1 MSKAASTPDT
11 DGKIPPRSMKDLE
24 PRGRGADTDRE
35 EQERKAFER
44 EKFRRRRNRTEV
56 MSLRVKPEIR
66 KLIMSMAEGQQ
77 CDMVDIVER
86 AIVELDRSMRGDR

>member
-1 MSKAASTPDT
+1 MSKAVSTPDT
-11 DGKIPPRSMKDLE
+11 DGKLPPRSMRDLE
-24 PRGRGADTDRE
+24 SRGRGADTDRE

-44 EKFRRRRNRTEV
+44 EKFRRRKNRTEV

-66 KLIMSMAEGQQ
+66 KLIMSMAEARD

-86 AIVELDRSMRGDR
+86 AVIELDRSMRGDR